1 MHQLIKISQIIF
13 ALSIIFSFN
22 ACRVKKNTAVNDDS
36 KQKNTLHIDHQN
48 LAFDTNFQKLLS
60 NKIEFEW
67 FSMRCK
73 TTYDDGNTRQQFST
87 NIRMKNDSIIWLS
100 LSGPMGIEGLRL
112 AITRDSFFLINKIN
126 KEYTARP
133 ITFLNEIVPLNTNL
147 TMLQNLLLSMPVTI
161 QESEKRYFE
170 ADSFAVFQQQNN
182 ALRQTTTVH
191 QKNYTTREIMLADQR
206 VKQDLKIN
214 FGNYR
219 NIGEKLFP
227 FQREINV
234 NRGHHTMLINME
246 VLRYT
251 INEPLTFPFEINENY
266 KKN

>member
-1 MHQLIKISQIIF
+1 MQLLKKTGSIVFTFLII
-13 ALSIIFSFN
+13 LSFN
-22 ACRVKKNTAVNDDS
+22 ACRVKKNIATKIENEPKSALNFDLS
-36 KQKNTLHIDHQN
+36 NPT
-48 LAFDTNFQKLLS
+48 FDTNFQKLLH
-60 NKIEFEW
+60 NTIQFEW
-67 FSMRCK
+67 LSMRCK
-73 TTYDDGNTRQQFST
+73 TVYDDGNIRQQFST
-87 NIRMKNDSIIWLS
+87 NIRMKKDSIIWLS
-100 LSGPMGIEGLRL
+100 LNGPMGIEGARL
-112 AITRDSFFLINKIN
+112 AITSDSFFLINKLT

-133 ITFLNEIVPLNTNL
+133 IAFLNEIVPLNTNL
-147 TMLQNLLLSMPVTI
+147 TMLQNLLLALPVAL
-161 QESEKRYFE
+161 QGSEKRYFE

-191 QKNYTTREIMLADQR
+191 QENYTTREIMLADQR
-206 VKQDLKIN
+206 VKQDLKIT

-234 NRGHHTMLINME
+234 NRGHQKMFIELE

-251 INEPLTFPFEINENY
+251 INEPLTFPFEVNENY